1 MSEEK
6 IKEANSEATPSTRKH
21 QGAPIRL
28 QNSDKLDAMPK
39 SRDLLKAKLKE
50 FWNAQEI
57 YWSLLV
63 EEPASKPT
71 IRARA
76 ISFIPEDSRTLDVAC
91 GCATNSAWLLDRGQ
105 YFGSDIS
112 LRGLLRAQRQ
122 GLNLVCADA
131 EDLPFA
137 DRSFDAVLST
147 YALEH
152 SANPAQ
158 MLREMVRVV
167 KPGGRIVLLG
177 PTWDFP
183 FWFPNSLQSK
193 AGSFIWRCRFTI
205 SRFAGQL
212 AAVLFGRLPFLI
224 VEEPD
229 AFAFPFVADSDAVY
243 IAWAYEIISL
253 LRRSGCHLKFAEVDN
268 QLLGSNPFVRQLK
281 RLLRILPMYQ
291 YSGSTVLLVFER
303 RETV

>member
-1 MSEEK
+1 MSERK
-6 IKEANSEATPSTRKH
+6 IKEANSEATPSAQKH
-21 QGAPIRL
+21 QGAPIPL
-28 QNSDKLDAMPK
+28 QNSDKLHAMPK
-39 SRDLLKAKLKE
+39 SRDLLKARLKE

-112 LRGLLRAQRQ
+112 LRGLLRAQRR

-152 SANPAQ
+152 SVNPAQ

-167 KPGGRIVLLG
+167 KPG
-177 PTWDFP
+177 
-183 FWFPNSLQSK
+183 
-193 AGSFIWRCRFTI
+193 
-205 SRFAGQL
+205 
-212 AAVLFGRLPFLI
+212 
-224 VEEPD
+224 
-229 AFAFPFVADSDAVY
+229 
-243 IAWAYEIISL
+243 
-253 LRRSGCHLKFAEVDN
+253 
-268 QLLGSNPFVRQLK
+268 
-281 RLLRILPMYQ
+281 
-291 YSGSTVLLVFER
+291 
-303 RETV
+303 